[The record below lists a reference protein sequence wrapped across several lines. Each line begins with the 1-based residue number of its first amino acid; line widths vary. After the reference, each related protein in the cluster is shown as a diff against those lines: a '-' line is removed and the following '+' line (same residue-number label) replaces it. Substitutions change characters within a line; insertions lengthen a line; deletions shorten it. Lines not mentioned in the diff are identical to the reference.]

1 MDSSGIY
8 STRTAY
14 MFLLGEIRGESEDG
28 SFSLLWRL
36 KIPPKAKVFTWRL
49 IKDRLPTK
57 MNLRGRQVEIA
68 DPLCPF
74 CNNLDEDAA
83 HLFFNCSKVLP
94 LWWETVSWV
103 KSVGAFP
110 KEPKDH
116 FMHHSRSN
124 ATRTRLFGVF
134 VAYRVSIQGMSIQDM
149 KHKVDLV
156 CIQETKKESFN
167 KLIYQSM
174 SGDSYSSLGS
184 SSEWSKEQDKAF
196 ENALAIHLEDASD
209 RWEKIVADVPGK
221 TLEEI
226 KYHYELLVEDVNRIE
241 SGCVPL
247 ASYNSSPEGSTSQG
261 AGKKGGHSWNSNNES
276 NHGTKASRSD
286 QEWRKGIAWTKDEH
300 RFDCTVA
307 EAILTGSLLVTSF
320 NLLIFQG
327 KPFDSYKVLEEAMF
341 LVWSWLKTK
350 EKGFDISF
358 NHWSSNISE
367 SFG

>member
-1 MDSSGIY
+1 MTMD
-8 STRTAY
+8 
-14 MFLLGEIRGESEDG
+14 E
-28 SFSLLWRL
+28 
-36 KIPPKAKVFTWRL
+36 V
-49 IKDRLPTK
+49 
-57 MNLRGRQVEIA
+57 
-68 DPLCPF
+68 
-74 CNNLDEDAA
+74 
-83 HLFFNCSKVLP
+83 
-94 LWWETVSWV
+94 
-103 KSVGAFP
+103 
-110 KEPKDH
+110 
-116 FMHHSRSN
+116 
-124 ATRTRLFGVF
+124 
-134 VAYRVSIQGMSIQDM
+134 
-149 KHKVDLV
+149 
-156 CIQETKKESFN
+156 
-167 KLIYQSM
+167 
-174 SGDSYSSLGS
+174 GS

-320 NLLIFQG
+320 VHA
-327 KPFDSYKVLEEAMF
+327 S
-341 LVWSWLKTK
+341 
-350 EKGFDISF
+350 
-358 NHWSSNISE
+358 
-367 SFG
+367 